1 MTDANP
7 GDRILVIATGGTIAN
22 TEHGGRIPIDE
33 VIADIERRH
42 PEVPIGGRFAVE
54 VQEVVREAA
63 ETFTPD
69 TWARIAAAVQEGADR
84 EDVRAVIVTH
94 GTYTVE
100 ETAYHLHLTV
110 DARKPLVITCS
121 QRKHGTLGN
130 DGDRNLVDAFRVASD
145 DAAAGLGVLLVA
157 NEEIHCGRDVVK
169 VSRRP
174 DGFASRPFGPLGS
187 VDEDRVALYRAPLRK
202 HTAQSELRRPS
213 PGAAPRVTVVAVHP
227 GANAAP
233 VFAAVEDGVGG
244 IVLQGYTYAGRTTPE
259 QQAAAEVAAGAGIPV
274 VLVSRGR
281 EGRVPVPAEVD
292 PFVRGDDLATSK
304 AVVLLTAA
312 LGSGHRDR
320 AALQHLFDTH

>member
-1 MTDANP
+1 MHDVDQ

-22 TEHGGRIPIDE
+22 TEHRGRIPVED
-33 VIADIERRH
+33 VIADIERHH
-42 PEVPIGGRFAVE
+42 PEVSVGGRFAIE

-69 TWARIAAAVQEGADR
+69 TWARIATAVQEGADR
-84 EDVRAVIVTH
+84 DDVRAVVVTH

-110 DARKPLVITCS
+110 DTHKPLVITCS

-130 DGDRNLVDAFRVASD
+130 DGDRNLVDALRVAGD

-187 VDEDRVALYRAPLRK
+187 VDEDRVALHRAPLRN
-202 HTAQSELRRPS
+202 HTARSELRRPR
-213 PGAAPRVTVVAVHP
+213 PGAAPRVTVIAVHP
-227 GANAAP
+227 GATAAP
-233 VFAAVEDGVGG
+233 VLAAVEDGVEG
-244 IVLQGYTYAGRTTPE
+244 IVIQGYAYAGRTTSD
-259 QQAAAEVAAGAGIPV
+259 QQAAAEVAAGAGVPV

-281 EGRVPVPAEVD
+281 EGRVPVPAEGD

-312 LGSGHRDR
+312 LGSGRRDR
-320 AALQHLFDTH
+320 EALQRLFDTH